1 MTSASVTSHSSDA
14 LYIDAEGK
22 CYMVRGILGAGDC
35 ALLSLLINPIFTAPV
50 SSSNKLRRAIVSF
63 TRGAH
68 REEYFTAFSLVG
80 DRVSTHFETYLS
92 HVLQPGVWVEPFFI
106 FGFLWH
112 MVVTFNLISS
122 MSSGSQKLRALEI
135 LSRSPLT
142 GMLIFL
148 KSQLMFFFISTG
160 A

>member
-63 TRGAH
+63 ARDAH
-68 REEYFTAFSLVG
+68 REECFTAFSLFG
-80 DRVSTHFETYLS
+80 DRVSTHFEMYLS
-92 HVLQPGVWVEPFFI
+92 HVLQPGVWVRTIFYILTSLAYGCNIRSHFFNEFREPKI
-106 FGFLWH
+106 
-112 MVVTFNLISS
+112 
-122 MSSGSQKLRALEI
+122 E
-135 LSRSPLT
+135 
-142 GMLIFL
+142 
-148 KSQLMFFFISTG
+148 STG
-160 A
+160 DFIQKYFNRNANF